1 MKKSRRNSFAFCG
14 GAFGDEGKGRVVD
27 EYVSNVLSEGPV
39 VVYRDNG
46 GSNAGHNVEL
56 PDGRRIALHQI
67 PSGIFCPRAT
77 VVLGKEMVLHP
88 GDLVFE
94 IDSAFQLA
102 GKDSHA
108 KIIIDEMALLSLDTH
123 RAFESA
129 LKLWHEGGKAAT
141 GRGISPA
148 YMDVLLRQPLR
159 MRDLAKWNEGQLAKH
174 YRLYEALIAGLG
186 VKLSDTLVNSL
197 SSDTQVSVGNLDEFL
212 HRLKKQT
219 RYLRPLIGNAISFI
233 RRTWKNQKYGFVFE
247 KSQAIGLDYRWG
259 VYPDVT
265 ASDTTFSGIFSSTEG
280 IVDPRQ
286 ITVRAAVIKATY
298 MSSVGTRI
306 IPTMMSEPLAHR
318 IREDAHEYGA
328 TTKRPRDIAYLD
340 LPALK
345 FFGRVGLVN
354 SYVLTHMDIV
364 YSGTPIKVCIG
375 YAINGKKADYRP
387 DQEYLL
393 DVKPVYREFETWDSF
408 MIQQA
413 KCYDDL
419 PKQAKRFLKFIAKEL
434 DATIL
439 MITTG
444 PKRDQGIR
452 VLNNFPVSSRQ

>member
-1 MKKSRRNSFAFCG
+1 MKKNRKNTFAFCG

-27 EYVSNVLSEGPV
+27 EYVNNILSKGPV

-46 GSNAGHNVEL
+46 GANAGHNVEL

-67 PSGIFCPRAT
+67 PSGFFCPRAT
-77 VVLGKEMVLHP
+77 VVLGKEMVIHP

-94 IDSAFQLA
+94 IGTAIQLA
-102 GKDSHA
+102 GKDYHA
-108 KIIIDEMALLSLDTH
+108 KIMIDEMALLSLDTH

-129 LKLWHEGGKAAT
+129 LKLWHEGGRAAT

-159 MRDLAKWNEGQLAKH
+159 MRDLKEWNESQLIKH

-197 SSDTQVSVGNLDEFL
+197 ASDIQIPVGTLKEFL
-212 HRLKKQT
+212 DGLKAQT
-219 RYLRPLIGNAISFI
+219 EYLQPFIDDVNSFI
-233 RRTWKNQKYGFVFE
+233 RRTWLNQKYSYVFE
-247 KSQAIGLDYRWG
+247 KAQAIGLDYRWG
-259 VYPDVT
+259 VYPDIS
-265 ASDTTFSGIFSSTEG
+265 ASETTFMGIFSATEG
-280 IVDPRQ
+280 IVDPKQ
-286 ITVRAAVIKATY
+286 IPVRAAVIKATY

-306 IPTMMSEPLAHR
+306 LPTMMAENLAKR

-328 TTKRPRDIAYLD
+328 TTKRPRDITYLD

-345 FFGRVGLVN
+345 FFGKVGWVN

-364 YSGTPIKVCIG
+364 YPNIPIKVCVG
-375 YAINGKKADYRP
+375 YTINGKKVNYRP
-387 DQEYLL
+387 DQKYLL
-393 DVKPVYREFETWDSF
+393 KVKPVYQELETWDALKV
-408 MIQQA
+408 QNA

-419 PKQAKRFLKFIAKEL
+419 PKQAKKFLKFIAKKLE
-434 DATIL
+434 AAII
-439 MITTG
+439 MITNG
-444 PKRDQGIR
+444 PKRDQSIKIP
-452 VLNNFPVSSRQ
+452 NFKFRS